1 MALTVNISKRL
12 GNFQLNAEFQT
23 GHEIMGLLGA
33 SGCGK
38 SVTLKCIAGILTPD
52 KGYIEL
58 DGRVLFDSSRKINL
72 SPQKRRVGYLFQ
84 NYALF
89 PNMTVS
95 QNIAAGLS
103 NCKHP
108 LRKAKTEDLLR
119 IFYLE
124 ELASLYPDQISGGQ
138 QQRTALAR
146 ILASEPEALLLDE
159 PFSALDSFLKW
170 QVEFELME
178 LMKLFKGPALFVT
191 HSQTEALHFCSS
203 VCILDN
209 GRTQP
214 KTNIETALTAPAS
227 LAACILSGCENVS
240 RARPAGDTFI
250 DCLDWGV
257 ILDFGKTVPR
267 NITHAGIRAEAL
279 KPASAG
285 QPNTF
290 PCQIIRVI
298 NNLSSKTV
306 VLAAPG
312 GRKGFS
318 CLRMEIDKNE
328 CARLENMGMLFI
340 RFAPENFLCITSYP
354 E

>member
-1 MALTVNISKRL
+1 MALTVNITKQL
-12 GNFQLNAEFQT
+12 GGFQLNAEFKT

-89 PNMTVS
+89 PNMTVR
-95 QNIAAGLS
+95 QNIAAGLRD
-103 NCKHP
+103 CKRS
-108 LRKAKTEDLLR
+108 LRKTKTEELLR
-119 IFYLE
+119 VFYLE
-124 ELASLYPDQISGGQ
+124 ELASQYPYQLSGGQ

-159 PFSALDSFLKW
+159 PFSALDSYLKW

-178 LMKLFKGPALFVT
+178 FMKLFKGPALFVT
-191 HSQTEALHFCSS
+191 HNQNEALHFCSS

-214 KTNIETALTAPAS
+214 KTDIETVFTAPAT
-227 LAACILSGCENVS
+227 LAACILSGCENIS
-240 RARPAGDTFI
+240 RARPAGDTLI
-250 DCLDWGV
+250 DCLDWG
-257 ILDFGKTVPR
+257 ITLDYGKTVPR
-267 NITHAGIRAEAL
+267 NITHLGIRAEAL

-285 QPNTF
+285 QLNTF

-298 NNLSSKTV
+298 NNISSMTAVLS
-306 VLAAPG
+306 APG
-312 GRKGFS
+312 RRNGFS
-318 CLRMEIDKNE
+318 CLRMEVDKHYG
-328 CARLENMGMLFI
+328 AALDMGMLFI
-340 RFAPENFLCITSYP
+340 RFAPENLLCISSYQ